1 MQSEPV
7 GLCLQ
12 CMLLINT
19 SIPVRRGVRKCKAG
33 QPLFSADCPLRL
45 RSAVGTQRLGFLV
58 VWQCLH
64 THGWSEDRAAWGRR
78 VASYVHSGWKR
89 EETWIQVL
97 RSALKCFW
105 QVSINFVL
113 PIGFTV
119 SAISTT
125 LTYSLVTS
133 CLAKSRDTSQSSFV
147 HHFFVLWDFDLF
159 SYCLRN
165 PLPSHWLGNSGR
177 SLPCLTW
184 ECEQRFRK
192 AKRGLWQEYWVLD
205 ENDATRSRCRRP
217 FPKGGALTPL
227 LHLLTPWVFP
237 GHLLATRLYARCW
250 ATSDAAIRRS
260 M

>member
-7 GLCLQ
+7 RLCLQ

-45 RSAVGTQRLGFLV
+45 RCAVGTQRLGFLV

-64 THGWSEDRAAWGRR
+64 THGWSEDRTAWGRR

-119 SAISTT
+119 SAISMT

-133 CLAKSRDTSQSSFV
+133 CLAKSRDTFQSSFCPPLLCSLR
-147 HHFFVLWDFDLF
+147 LWLI
-159 SYCLRN
+159 LLM
-165 PLPSHWLGNSGR
+165 PEKPS
-177 SLPCLTW
+177 SLPLAG
-184 ECEQRFRK
+184 QFRQK
-192 AKRGLWQEYWVLD
+192 PSLPDVRVW
-205 ENDATRSRCRRP
+205 T
-217 FPKGGALTPL
+217 
-227 LHLLTPWVFP
+227 
-237 GHLLATRLYARCW
+237 
-250 ATSDAAIRRS
+250 AI
-260 M
+260 